1 MQFAKYQKGSID
13 TGLSDDF
20 MAENLKQPNANKVHA
35 LTEAMQV
42 ALTVSDDPCQYYYCQ
57 KALWLICHRTIPT
70 RSKKRFR
77 AARMRLQML
86 SDR

>member
-1 MQFAKYQKGSID
+1 MQFAEYQKESID

-35 LTEAMQV
+35 LASALEV
-42 ALTVSDDPCQYYYCQ
+42 ELTVSDDPCQDYYQ
-57 KALWLICHRTIPT
+57 ETLWLICLRAIRT

-77 AARMRLQML
+77 AARMRLKML

>member
-1 MQFAKYQKGSID
+1 MQFAEYQKESID
-13 TGLSDDF
+13 TGFSDDF

-35 LTEAMQV
+35 LTSALEV
-42 ALTVSDDPCQYYYCQ
+42 ELTVSDDPCQDYYQ
-57 KALWLICHRTIPT
+57 ETLWLIYLRAIRT

-77 AARMRLQML
+77 AARMRLKML